1 LKFCCY
7 EQPLRSLAMTEFNDN
22 SKIATS
28 FRYRSIPQEYWYNT
42 FTIVH
47 CCTGVPRNDTENVDR
62 NDNVGHH
69 KKPHFVITSVRD
81 LILNEHSEYENQ
93 SILALRQSL
102 GHDIL

>member
-1 LKFCCY
+1 
-7 EQPLRSLAMTEFNDN
+7 MTELNTRITGFNNN

-28 FRYRSIPQEYWYNT
+28 FHYRSI
-42 FTIVH
+42 
-47 CCTGVPRNDTENVDR
+47 PRNDTESVDR

-69 KKPHFVITSVRD
+69 KKRHFVIASVRD
-81 LILNEHSEYENQ
+81 LILNERSKYENQ